1 MTDTSTQD
9 SLGPKPEAA
18 TEPPELF
25 PGGTDAVDDPERY
38 HNVDPAVRDLAPEDN
53 PMVTDETPDEVSQPD
68 DKQQEPDED
77 SGTPADEDGE
87 TEPPA

>member
-1 MTDTSTQD
+1 MSDTSTEH
-9 SLGPKPEAA
+9 LGPKPEPAA
-18 TEPPELF
+18 EPPELF

-38 HNVDPAVRDLAPEDN
+38 HAVDPAVRDLDPRHDPAAED
-53 PMVTDETPDEVSQPD
+53 TPDELTEPE

-77 SGTPADEDGE
+77 SGTPTDEHGE